1 MGSKVESCCGVVSR
15 YGGAVAR
22 PRDPE
27 TPRPRNRETP
37 QPRGYNHLAMP
48 KKVSASRAALPRRRN
63 DLGEA
68 FASVSPEAAAYVA
81 RNPALRAKLLRAAER
96 LGEAF
101 PGHPL
106 HLVLAF
112 DHESGD
118 RDLFIDIERTP
129 TSKANANDLM
139 AFDRQWIQDCEDP
152 EMHVNFNFHH

>member
-1 MGSKVESCCGVVSR
+1 
-15 YGGAVAR
+15 
-22 PRDPE
+22 
-27 TPRPRNRETP
+27 
-37 QPRGYNHLAMP
+37 MP

-63 DLGEA
+63 DIGEA
-68 FASVSPEAAAYVA
+68 FASISPEAAAFVA

-118 RDLFIDIERTP
+118 RDLFVEIEPRA
-129 TSKANANDLM
+129 SALNQLF
-139 AFDRQWIQDCEDP
+139 AFERQWIRDHEDP
-152 EMHVNFNFHH
+152 QLEVNFGYSYK